1 MYKTTV
7 RFEYS
12 TMTLFIEPLFYVG
25 SNLNQFIRKVHDIPR
40 DEKLVDVKLSDFD
53 ICTSMEIDI
62 DNMLTINYLL
72 DKFGLNEPYE
82 FTYDG
87 VEFAIQADEQFKQH
101 IIRTSHNFEY
111 TNYTSYTI
119 RFASDKIDVFEAFI
133 KSSVEYYKQHY
144 HNIKSEKNKIKLFIS
159 SEDGDY
165 FERLGSRNPRLM
177 DSIYLPQKDKDA
189 IINDLTKFLDPKTE
203 KWYNEMGIPYK
214 RIYLLEGI
222 PGGGKSSLIAA
233 LATLFG
239 YNLAIV
245 SFTPKMTDVSL
256 LRAFRSLN
264 DSHDKKKNEDEKKLF
279 FVLEDMDCIFNK
291 NRTSSEELHCSLTFS
306 GVLNAL
312 DGITSDNKIGF
323 ISTNHIEQLNKALIR
338 PGRIDYILKFDYAT
352 KEQIIMMFNK
362 FTGNQDKEV
371 ANEFYNGVCAL
382 NIKVSTSLLQQYL
395 LNYHDSK
402 PIDHIDELKKMYDS
416 SNVQKGVDEIGLYN

>member
-1 MYKTTV
+1 
-7 RFEYS
+7 
-12 TMTLFIEPLFYVG
+12 
-25 SNLNQFIRKVHDIPR
+25 
-40 DEKLVDVKLSDFD
+40 
-53 ICTSMEIDI
+53 
-62 DNMLTINYLL
+62 
-72 DKFGLNEPYE
+72 
-82 FTYDG
+82 
-87 VEFAIQADEQFKQH
+87 
-101 IIRTSHNFEY
+101 
-111 TNYTSYTI
+111 
-119 RFASDKIDVFEAFI
+119 
-133 KSSVEYYKQHY
+133 
-144 HNIKSEKNKIKLFIS
+144 
-159 SEDGDY
+159 
-165 FERLGSRNPRLM
+165 
-177 DSIYLPQKDKDA
+177 
-189 IINDLTKFLDPKTE
+189 
-203 KWYNEMGIPYK
+203 
-214 RIYLLEGI
+214 
-222 PGGGKSSLIAA
+222 
-233 LATLFG
+233 LFG

-264 DSHDKKKNEDEKKLF
+264 DNHDKKKNEDEKKLF

-371 ANEFYNGVCAL
+371 ANEFYNGVCTL

-402 PIDHIDELKKMYDS
+402 PIDHLDELKKMYDS
-416 SNVQKGVDEIGLYN
+416 SNVQKEADEIGLYN